1 MIIPL
6 SHKVREG
13 ELEGKVIL
21 VTGANRGFGLAM
33 TMDLSK
39 AGATVI
45 MLGRDLGSLE
55 YAYDAVVEK
64 GFQEPILYPLD
75 LEGATPENYQS
86 LQDDV
91 FNQFEKLD
99 GLIHNAAI
107 LGTMMP
113 VDQYDIKLWYSTLQI
128 NLNGPFMMTQ
138 FLIPLLNKSND
149 ARILFLSADQG
160 REAKA
165 YWGAYG
171 VSKFA
176 VEGFSKTL
184 SEELEKTNIRVNTLD
199 PGVMRTEMR
208 RAAYPAED
216 ASTVPKPEEKSSIIV
231 YLLSNEGSKING
243 EQLTIA
249 LNSHI
254 YN

>member
-1 MIIPL
+1 MIIPS

-13 ELEGKVIL
+13 ELKGKVIL

-33 TMDLSK
+33 TMDLSR
-39 AGATVI
+39 AGAKVI

-55 YAYDAVVEK
+55 YAYDVVIDK

-75 LEGATPENYQS
+75 IEGATPENYQS
-86 LQDDV
+86 LQDDI

-128 NLNGPFMMTQ
+128 NLNGPFMLTQ
-138 FLIPLLNKSND
+138 FLIPLLNKSDD
-149 ARILFLSADQG
+149 ARILFLSAAQG

-176 VEGFSKTL
+176 VEGFAKTL

-216 ASTVPKPEEKSSIIV
+216 TTKNPLPESKSPAIV
-231 YLLSNEGSKING
+231 YLMLPVSSKYNG
-243 EQLTIA
+243 KKLTLA
-249 LNSHI
+249 D
-254 YN
+254 

>member
-1 MIIPL
+1 MIIP
-6 SHKVREG
+6 SSYQIKEG
-13 ELEGKVIL
+13 ELKGKVIL

-45 MLGRDLGSLE
+45 MMGRDLGSLE
-55 YAYDAVVEK
+55 YAYDAVIDK

-75 LEGATPENYQS
+75 IEGATPENYQS
-86 LQDDV
+86 LQDDI

-128 NLNGPFMMTQ
+128 NLNGPFMLTQ
-138 FLIPLLNKSND
+138 FLIPLLNKSDD
-149 ARILFLSADQG
+149 ARILFLSAEQG

-176 VEGFSKTL
+176 VEGFAKTL

-199 PGVMRTEMR
+199 PGVLRTELR

-216 ASTVPKPEEKSSIIV
+216 TTKNPLPESKSPAIV
-231 YLLSNEGSKING
+231 YLMLPVSSKYNG
-243 EQLTIA
+243 KQLA
-249 LNSHI
+249 LAD
-254 YN
+254 

>member
-1 MIIPL
+1 MIIPS
-6 SHKVREG
+6 SHEVKEG

-21 VTGANRGFGLAM
+21 ATGANRGLGLAM

-55 YAYDAVVEK
+55 YAYDAVVDK

-128 NLNGPFMMTQ
+128 NLNGPFMLTQ
-138 FLIPLLNKSND
+138 FLIPLLNKSDD
-149 ARILFLSADQG
+149 ARILFLSAEQG

-176 VEGFSKTL
+176 VEGFAKTL

-199 PGVMRTEMR
+199 PGQMRTEMR

-216 ASTVPKPEEKSSIIV
+216 TIKNPLPESKSPAIV
-231 YLLSNEGSKING
+231 YLMLPVSSKYNG
-243 EQLTIA
+243 RKLA
-249 LNSHI
+249 LAD
-254 YN
+254 